1 MNYWPRQVVMGS
13 TNDHRV
19 AGSNPGSSRLHV
31 EVMVKSNQCVAL
43 VVEQNDAQ
51 LEVLFPSHTITHFFF
66 KAEYKMEKI
75 DT

>member
-31 EVMVKSNQCVAL
+31 EVMVKSNHEIKNNFSNFL
-43 VVEQNDAQ
+43 
-51 LEVLFPSHTITHFFF
+51 
-66 KAEYKMEKI
+66 Y
-75 DT
+75 